1 MYGSAQERASHSRI
15 VAQIARPIGIAR
27 GTMQCAPHGGAIVTI
42 GRDGSSAG
50 CLECRPMDRFRL
62 WQKPTKSVERSSHF
76 CLRMTH
82 WDELLR
88 WVEATALCAALLVDK
103 VQVWKDVN
111 GKLTFDPRMVLGDAR
126 AECLARRSG

>member
-1 MYGSAQERASHSRI
+1 
-15 VAQIARPIGIAR
+15 
-27 GTMQCAPHGGAIVTI
+27 
-42 GRDGSSAG
+42 
-50 CLECRPMDRFRL
+50 
-62 WQKPTKSVERSSHF
+62 
-76 CLRMTH
+76 LRMTH